1 MGVGG
6 KTHGFARAQQQAA
19 LRQIRTNNNRLSFDA
34 NMVIVGREATQ
45 KDLKALGVDA
55 VGRFLNRIG
64 LTKTTFELRQSARN
78 GLQLRVN
85 TDNTLSRRFGLPIR
99 SRVTFSQTASGDWV
113 RATGDIGLNWT
124 PNRTRGRST
133 SGRSE
138 SSLSGFAGIPFT
150 GQGVNIVASGSATIT
165 SPARTRHGGGV
176 AGNYRLFNYS
186 APTPDNRTQ
195 RSNSLA
201 PSRHSNFMATLP
213 RRPLSAQERAASMRE
228 ITNYLNSVR

>member
-1 MGVGG
+1 MYSSEIDLSALDRLVEIAKYHGLSADRQRINFEYSVGEEPLTELRFGCWG

-45 KDLKALGVDA
+45 KDLKA
-55 VGRFLNRIG
+55 F
-64 LTKTTFELRQSARN
+64 
-78 GLQLRVN
+78 
-85 TDNTLSRRFGLPIR
+85 
-99 SRVTFSQTASGDWV
+99 
-113 RATGDIGLNWT
+113 DIGLNWT

-138 SSLSGFAGIPFT
+138 SSLSGFAGIRFT

-228 ITNYLNSVR
+228 ITNYLNSVRWNNGL